1 MNNGTTE
8 NLLSGDA
15 PQEVYSVTADELRSF
30 IERVETLNEGKA
42 AISESTKEVM
52 QEAKGRG
59 YDVKVIRKIVAIRKR
74 NRDDIENENAITEM
88 YMEALGM

>member
-1 MNNGTTE
+1 MKNIITISILFLALSACKE
-8 NLLSGDA
+8 NKQTD
-15 PQEVYSVTADELRSF
+15 
-30 IERVETLNEGKA
+30 N
-42 AISESTKEVM
+42 SESTKEVM